1 MLVQEDA
8 NLAGSFRFVSVANL
22 ARISSLEIVRWSLES
37 LSPRCTMGLTQ
48 ARAQSRHKSCHL
60 VGALGFRRCALWL

>member
-22 ARISSLEIVRWSLES
+22 ARISSLEIVRWSSEIKPALYHEIKRK
-37 LSPRCTMGLTQ
+37 L
-48 ARAQSRHKSCHL
+48 AHNL
-60 VGALGFRRCALWL
+60 VIRPVIWLAL